1 MSDAAKAPDTQ
12 IGQLHTDRDIER
24 LALAAADA
32 LQRLVAERHAFR
44 SHVGV
49 QERELMRLRATDEE
63 LRRQLTLIRESYIRL
78 GTEFATQLQ
87 HIDEAIRKAVQA
99 PKGPAE
105 VRSPLAEHQRRP
117 DS

>member
-1 MSDAAKAPDTQ
+1 
-12 IGQLHTDRDIER
+12 
-24 LALAAADA
+24 
-32 LQRLVAERHAFR
+32 
-44 SHVGV
+44 
-49 QERELMRLRATDEE
+49 
-63 LRRQLTLIRESYIRL
+63 LIRESYMRL

-105 VRSPLAEHQRRP
+105 LRLAEHQRRP

>member
-1 MSDAAKAPDTQ
+1 
-12 IGQLHTDRDIER
+12 
-24 LALAAADA
+24 
-32 LQRLVAERHAFR
+32 
-44 SHVGV
+44 
-49 QERELMRLRATDEE
+49 
-63 LRRQLTLIRESYIRL
+63 LIRESYIRF

-99 PKGPAE
+99 PKGPAD